1 MLAKI
6 LLLVTATYA
15 SELVALVE
23 VCRHGS
29 RAPTD
34 YNGYDAGNWPW
45 GRGELTPTGQRMHY
59 LNGVEFRKR
68 YIEFEDRKL
77 FGPAYNESEIYVRS
91 TDVNRTIMSA

>member
-1 MLAKI
+1 M
-6 LLLVTATYA
+6 
-15 SELVALVE
+15 VALVE

-34 YNGYDAGNWPW
+34 YNAYDAGKWPW

-68 YIEFEDRKL
+68 YVEDR
-77 FGPAYNESEIYVRS
+77 
-91 TDVNRTIMSA
+91 